1 MMDMYY
7 SGPPFDLFTFMFF
20 IIFFLI
26 LGTIIINA
34 IKGINQW
41 SYNNKQPILDV
52 KCKVVSKRSEVI
64 RHAGSTDANGIYHS
78 GSSSTNYYITF
89 EVESKDRM
97 EFSVSGKEFGMIVKD
112 DIGVLKFQGS
122 RYLDFKRDI

>member
-1 MMDMYY
+1 
-7 SGPPFDLFTFMFF
+7 MFF

-34 IKGINQW
+34 IKGFNQW

-52 KCKVVSKRSEVI
+52 KSKVVSKRSDVI
-64 RHAGSTDANGIYHS
+64 RHAGHVDSNGTHHN
-78 GSSSTNYYITF
+78 GGSSTNYYITF
-89 EVESKDRM
+89 EFESKDRM
-97 EFSVSGKEFGMIVKD
+97 EFSASGKEFGMIAEG

-122 RYLDFKRDI
+122 RYLEFKREI